1 MGAHFFG
8 DFFIFLFVFFFWS
21 SRLPSLV
28 FATKIT
34 HLLHF
39 VAKISHSH
47 CSSIFRLVSVFF
59 QWFLSSFLQLFHGF
73 LQFFYGFLQLF
84 YGFFDIPWCSSIFQW
99 FSSFFYVFLQF
110 VHGVHSV
117 FTCFHFWFQSC
128 SLIFTWFS
136 LFVIEV
142 FIYFWKYAM
151 CKLQIVDVERYICMT
166 NHDYMYM

>member
-8 DFFIFLFVFFFWS
+8 DFFIFLFVFFWS

-99 FSSFFYVFLQF
+99 FSSFFLCFSSICAWCSFSFHLFSFLIPELFIDFYMVFIVFLLKF
-110 VHGVHSV
+110 S
-117 FTCFHFWFQSC
+117 F
-128 SLIFTWFS
+128 IFGNTRCAN
-136 LFVIEV
+136 
-142 FIYFWKYAM
+142 Y
-151 CKLQIVDVERYICMT
+151 KLM
-166 NHDYMYM
+166 M